1 MLFNSQTKT
10 AVSAT
15 GMEQTPVPA
24 PGEMKS
30 RIEIIV
36 DGVDSSDSSRRWC

>member
-10 AVSAT
+10 AALAT

-24 PGEMKS
+24 PGEMKL
-30 RIEIIV
+30 RIRTDV
-36 DGVDSSDSSRRWC
+36 DSVDSSCRWWCK